1 MVEKHQI
8 HPKTKPIYVRLRIK
22 TEWAKTNGTHHSFAF
37 IYLFTQSYENKYA
50 FMPIESGRIQ
60 FRKSCVSEINRFKR
74 VNRTGF
80 FSFYCMCAM
89 LCLPFGH
96 AARYHH
102 YKLSGKRHKFYF
114 MTTNRR
120 SKFYLYAL
128 VCVCVCLFGFSFL
141 LFAGCSAFICLLHG
155 VAFISLILH
164 VLGWKWC

>member
-1 MVEKHQI
+1 
-8 HPKTKPIYVRLRIK
+8 
-22 TEWAKTNGTHHSFAF
+22 
-37 IYLFTQSYENKYA
+37 
-50 FMPIESGRIQ
+50 MPIESGRIQ

-128 VCVCVCLFGFSFL
+128 VCVCVYACFAFPSFSSLVARRSFVCCMVLHSFRSFYTSWDGNGAELHYCSSESLLCVSVCCFRLFCTRLS
-141 LFAGCSAFICLLHG
+141 
-155 VAFISLILH
+155 LH
-164 VLGWKWC
+164 VSFEC